1 MQPSAKS
8 RTAAKPAGDPKTV
21 NLALQGGGAQG
32 AFCWGVLDRLLEDGR
47 LAFEGISATSAGAMN
62 AVVMASGWLR
72 GGSDGA
78 REALAGF
85 WHAVSQV
92 STGNGLWDFAPWAEP
107 LDEFSLDHSPG
118 YLMLDTATRVF
129 SPYQLNP
136 FNFNPVR
143 ELLEAHVDFAAL
155 RRASPFKLFLAA
167 TNVETCK
174 VRIFASRDVTADAVL
189 ASACLPFLFQAV
201 RIDGQY
207 YWDGGYLGNPAIF
220 PLIYDCDSAD
230 VVIVHLNPV
239 VRPGCP
245 RTPGEILN
253 RLNEVSFNS
262 SLMREMRAIAFV
274 TSLIDRG
281 KLAEA
286 EFKRMRIHAIRA
298 DELMVQHG
306 ASSRFNAAW
315 HFLTR
320 LRDEGRALAERWLA
334 ESYARIGR
342 ASTVDVRAEF
352 L

>member
-1 MQPSAKS
+1 VAI
-8 RTAAKPAGDPKTV
+8 KPKVV

-47 LAFEGISATSAGAMN
+47 LDFEGISATSAGAMN
-62 AVVMASGWLR
+62 AVVMAAGWMR
-72 GGSDGA
+72 GGREAA
-78 REALAGF
+78 REAMTEF
-85 WHAVSQV
+85 WHSVSQV
-92 STGNGLWDFAPWAEP
+92 GTGYGFWNLAPWAEP
-107 LDEFSLDHSPG
+107 LGEYSLDQSPA

-136 FNFNPVR
+136 FNFNPLR
-143 ELLEAHVDFAAL
+143 EVLDAQVDFAAL

-174 VRIFASRDVTADAVL
+174 VRIFDNRDVTADAVL

-201 RIDGQY
+201 QIDGQY

-220 PLIYDCDSAD
+220 PLIYDCDAAD
-230 VVIVHLNPV
+230 VVIVHLNPI

-262 SLMREMRAIAFV
+262 SLMREMRAVAFV

-281 KLAEA
+281 KLSED

-298 DELMVQHG
+298 DEQMVQHG
-306 ASSRFNAAW
+306 ASSKVNADW
-315 HFLTR
+315 HFLLR
-320 LRDEGRALAERWLA
+320 LRDEGRALAGEWL
-334 ESYARIGR
+334 EQHYAGVGR
-342 ASTVDVRAEF
+342 ASTVDLRAEF